1 MSKSLIAMTV
11 SIILGLGIFVFLF
24 LDSNVDSSNSAQTGS
39 SIAVIDDLSSF
50 SGNVVS
56 AAGSLVIGGEP
67 EQGSIWVPIPV
78 QISHFIVYAIPP

>member
-24 LDSNVDSSNSAQTGS
+24 LDSNVDSSNSAQTGP
-39 SIAVIDDLSSF
+39 SIAAIDDLSSF

-56 AAGSLVIGGEP
+56 AAGSLVIGGEADDSGH
-67 EQGSIWVPIPV
+67 QMLCKSA
-78 QISHFIVYAIPP
+78 H